1 MYVAEEHLQW
11 ASQNQPSI
19 SPNRSPSVKIEGL
32 NQSLTPVGLSNFGLQ
47 TCGTRWQPDS
57 PCPPLKAW
65 LSRGRQ
71 ARRPDV
77 FPSRRPQP
85 PSPPPPTPCPSPG
98 RRPCRRRKAAAAPP
112 QAPTRLV
119 IHYTG
124 LCDFVWSL
132 MS

>member
-1 MYVAEEHLQW
+1 M
-11 ASQNQPSI
+11 
-19 SPNRSPSVKIEGL
+19 
-32 NQSLTPVGLSNFGLQ
+32 GLSNFGLQ

-57 PCPPLKAW
+57 TRPPLKAW

-71 ARRPDV
+71 DWRPARRAVPGAPDALPIA
-77 FPSRRPQP
+77 PSPGRQPAAPAALPVPRPPTLPQAQSSSSGAAAASPRAGP
-85 PSPPPPTPCPSPG
+85 PSPPQAQA
-98 RRPCRRRKAAAAPP
+98 AAAAPP